1 MPHPLGRDLTRAAEA
16 AGALRALMLA
26 EGDDRLPDTDR
37 AAIATVRATLRHAL
51 ACVPWR
57 SRTLART
64 AGALA
69 GALDTQ
75 YETKPEDD
83 HA

>member
-1 MPHPLGRDLTRAAEA
+1 MTHPLSRDLTRAAEA

-26 EGDDRLPDTDR
+26 ADDGRIGREDREAIRRLCAHIRWRLDC
-37 AAIATVRATLRHAL
+37 I
-51 ACVPWR
+51 PWR

-69 GALDTQ
+69 GALGD
-75 YETKPEDD
+75 EVGER
-83 HA
+83 A